1 MSSREPLWYCHECH
15 AEMRPLM
22 VPDPHCASCNGTFVE
37 RIENPAD
44 DPREFQFADGGHL
57 DDGPLPADMDVFLTG
72 LRNIL
77 RGPNPPPPTS
87 TASSS
92 STARSMS
99 PQARR
104 ASGDGSGLAG
114 SPDQRTAGRNGQFTI
129 RIERSNAPGGRT
141 RTFVLGNPPAAEGDE
156 MPRLSQFAP
165 RNLDGTSQD
174 RPNITGPML
183 AQYLLALMGPG
194 RAGDP
199 FSQLL
204 GGMFGPAGMPP
215 GGAESGRWGDYVFNQ
230 EALDQ
235 IITQIME
242 NSNAHQPVPATEEVI
257 EKLPRELLEEGS
269 PLLDKDCAV
278 CKEQF
283 SLQTEDPDD
292 QVVVSLPCHHP
303 FHENCILPWLK
314 TSGTCPVCRY
324 QLVPQPASHPPG
336 PGPPRSSGSG
346 SNDSSGSRNSDNN
359 NDNNNGGGGGG
370 LLQNMFNFFA
380 NHGQQ
385 GTSTGDSIAS
395 SSGDRRAQ
403 NEASTSAPGA
413 SGSGSGEPSSSREG
427 GSRGAP
433 PSSRRNTEDHLD
445 LPGGWGDEVD

>member
-1 MSSREPLWYCHECH
+1 MSAREPLWYCHECH

-44 DPREFQFADGGHL
+44 DPREFQLADGGHW

-77 RGPNPPPPTS
+77 RGPNPPPPTQ

-92 STARSMS
+92 STARSAS
-99 PQARR
+99 PEARR
-104 ASGDGSGLAG
+104 ASGDGFGAAG
-114 SPDQRTAGRNGQFTI
+114 APDQRTAGRTSPFTI
-129 RIERSNAPGGRT
+129 RIERSSAPGGRT
-141 RTFVLGNPPAAEGDE
+141 RTVVLGGPPNAGGDGI
-156 MPRLSQFAP
+156 PRLSQFAP
-165 RNLDGTSQD
+165 RNPDGTQQD

-199 FSQLL
+199 FAELL

-215 GGAESGRWGDYVFNQ
+215 GAESGRWGDYVFNQ

-235 IITQIME
+235 IISQIME

-257 EKLPRELLEEGS
+257 EKLPREVLEEGS
-269 PLLDKDCAV
+269 SLLDKDCAV

-283 SLQTEDPDD
+283 SLQAEDPDD
-292 QVVVSLPCHHP
+292 LVVISLPCHHP

-346 SNDSSGSRNSDNN
+346 SNDSSGSRSSDGGNSS
-359 NDNNNGGGGGG
+359 GGGGGG

-385 GTSTGDSIAS
+385 GTNTSGNASGSGDRAAQNQPSAS
-395 SSGDRRAQ
+395 SS
-403 NEASTSAPGA
+403 GA
-413 SGSGSGEPSSSREG
+413 SGSGSHQSSPSG
-427 GSRGAP
+427 QAGSRGS
-433 PSSRRNTEDHLD
+433 PSASRRNTEDHLD